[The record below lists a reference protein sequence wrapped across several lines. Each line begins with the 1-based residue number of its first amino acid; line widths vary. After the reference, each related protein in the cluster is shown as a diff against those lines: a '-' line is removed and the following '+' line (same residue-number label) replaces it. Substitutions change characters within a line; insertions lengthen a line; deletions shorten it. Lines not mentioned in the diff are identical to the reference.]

1 MGLLAV
7 SELVAQLISGRL
19 TPPSLVV
26 QVRFA
31 APLGF
36 SAKSY
41 SSRQRQERGHKKTRQ
56 VRQRETHPAGFMTLA
71 CALVRW
77 LEEQD

>member
-1 MGLLAV
+1 MGLSAV
-7 SELVAQLISGRL
+7 RELVADLLSSCL
-19 TPPSLVV
+19 PPPSLVV
-26 QVRFA
+26 RVRFA

-36 SAKSY
+36 ITKLHP
-41 SSRQRQERGHKKTRQ
+41 SRQRQEWGHEKARR